1 MQIENTEKKPRFNLK
16 KWNAVAV
23 WTWNTDIENCAI
35 CKFYLSELC
44 PDCSGDPQN
53 NIRKCK
59 PVWGQCKHPF
69 HRHCIGEWLQRSNT
83 CPLCAQEWKEKED
96 P

>member
-1 MQIENTEKKPRFNLK
+1 MQIESAEKRPRFKLK

-44 PDCSGDPQN
+44 PDCSGNPQE

-59 PVWGQCKHPF
+59 MRFVLSELVFCCLEQKLHSFWSPF
-69 HRHCIGEWLQRSNT
+69 SAW
-83 CPLCAQEWKEKED
+83 
-96 P
+96 